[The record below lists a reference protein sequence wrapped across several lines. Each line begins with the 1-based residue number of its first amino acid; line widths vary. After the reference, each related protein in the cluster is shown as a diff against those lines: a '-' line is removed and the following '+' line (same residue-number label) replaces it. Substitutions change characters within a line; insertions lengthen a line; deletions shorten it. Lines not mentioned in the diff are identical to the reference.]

1 MGLAKADPTATDSS
15 ERGVQIGN
23 PLAQTPGQVV
33 QQGCRETPVD
43 FATVELAVTDL
54 AASRDLVVTAEASLY
69 PRLSYETS

>member
-1 MGLAKADPTATDSS
+1 MDLAKADPTATDSA

-33 QQGCRETPVD
+33 RQDCRETPVD
-43 FATVELAVTDL
+43 FATVDLAATDS

-69 PRLSYETS
+69 PRLKYETS